1 MAIGHDEKMIEQNE
15 QIIQLLQKIKEE
27 LEEIKRDTKIT
38 SDFATLRSQIIKKTQ
53 GQWSTTLLTFY
64 KPMIFFNLNHLVFP

>member
-38 SDFATLRSQIIKKTQ
+38 SNFVTLRSQIIKKTK
-53 GQWSTTLLTFY
+53 GQELQKSSKL
-64 KPMIFFNLNHLVFP
+64 